1 MCLRF
6 VRSDPRTSENLLLYR
21 RFDRVMR
28 FLLFKSNFYED
39 RVEFDLRVGDPA
51 SKKGATNVWTS
62 VDETDQPAISKG

>member
-1 MCLRF
+1 
-6 VRSDPRTSENLLLYR
+6 
-21 RFDRVMR
+21 MR